1 MIDSGKLDS
10 FFDSSRSL
18 DFDYSGAKKRGI
30 DWRRLFKIVLPCI
43 AAALLGVMV
52 VMPNIKKSV
61 DLSENVTLPK
71 KGEMEKLHIEQTVF
85 NTIDS
90 KNRVNKLFADNVD
103 ETEAGSQI
111 YKIINPKAI
120 IPTDNGHT
128 DVTSD
133 IGYFDQNSNV
143 LQLEK
148 NVKAVVDEDTVITT
162 LRANYDFKQEKGW
175 GTDPVFAKGSWG
187 DMQAEAFDYDKI
199 AQILVLKGNNRITTD
214 KGILTA
220 KEETRIYQA
229 ENKSVAVGDALIT
242 QNTDKLYAEE
252 IVGWFSNSSKKEL
265 ERAEAYRNV
274 RMETPKEIIIGNEA
288 YYDALQGKIEV
299 YGYTRKQCRKESSVK
314 IRQGENDLSACE
326 ITAYVSNDGRN
337 ELQKVIAVGD
347 VEVQTPTEN
356 IVGEKGIYEP
366 NRGKITMFGGKQP
379 VVINKED
386 KVLRAQKVVAHLDK
400 QRNLQYAEAFG
411 DVEVVT
417 PKGSAWGDRGVYNP
431 QEQKVE
437 LFENVRLEQNGNF
450 ITGAYAVTD
459 LATSV
464 SRIIGNETTGGRIR
478 GTFYKKRK

>member
-10 FFDSSRSL
+10 FFDNSRSL
-18 DFDYSGAKKRGI
+18 DLEYSGNKKRGI

-43 AAALLGVMV
+43 AAALLGLMV

-61 DLSENVTLPK
+61 DLNENITMPK
-71 KGEMEKLHIEQTVF
+71 KGEMEKLHMEQTVF

-90 KNRVNKLFADNVD
+90 KNRVNKIIADNVD

-128 DVTSD
+128 DITSD
-133 IGYFDQNSNV
+133 VGYFNQNNNV
-143 LQLEK
+143 LRLEE
-148 NVKAVVDEDTVITT
+148 NVKAVVEEDTVITT
-162 LRANYDFKQEKGW
+162 SKANYDFKKEKGW
-175 GTDPVFAKGSWG
+175 GKYPVFAKGSWG
-187 DMQAEAFDYDKI
+187 DMQAEAFSYDKI

-214 KGILTA
+214 KGVLTA
-220 KEETRIYQA
+220 QKETRVYRA
-229 ENKSVAVGDALIT
+229 ENKSVAVGEAVIT
-242 QNTDKLYAEE
+242 QNDSKLYAEE
-252 IVGWFSNSSKKEL
+252 IVGWFSSSSKKEL

-274 RMETPKEIIIGNEA
+274 RVVTPKEIITGNEA
-288 YYDALQGKIEV
+288 YYDALQGKV
-299 YGYTRKQCRKESSVK
+299 DMYGYTRKQCRRGSLVK
-314 IRQGENDLSACE
+314 VRQGKNDLSACQV
-326 ITAYVSNDGRN
+326 TAYVSGNERK
-337 ELQKVIAVGD
+337 ELQKVMAEGNVT
-347 VEVQTPTEN
+347 VRTPTEK
-356 IVGEKGIYEP
+356 ISGEKGIYEP
-366 NRGKITMFGGKQP
+366 NIGKITMNGGRQP
-379 VVINKED
+379 VVINKDD

-431 QEQKVE
+431 QEDKVE

-459 LATSV
+459 LATSI
-464 SRIIGNETTGGRIR
+464 SRIKGDESTNGRIR